1 MVVMIS
7 GKIQVDILC
16 IKF

>member
-1 MVVMIS
+1 MFVMIS